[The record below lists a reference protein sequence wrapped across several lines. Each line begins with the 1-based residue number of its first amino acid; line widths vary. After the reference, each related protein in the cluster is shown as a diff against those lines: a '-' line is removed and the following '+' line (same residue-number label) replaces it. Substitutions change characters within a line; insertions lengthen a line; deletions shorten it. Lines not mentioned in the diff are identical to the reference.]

1 MEENIQKIT
10 TQSNAEAMSGINEET
25 CASVVSDPGQSVQE
39 SSGSEPC
46 SVAADHAVETDPAL
60 LSPVSACSGSV
71 FLKVF
76 IPPRFYG
83 DYLAFLPD
91 GKPAGLISQ
100 EAARLLKEADGR
112 TMAEMVAG
120 PDGSPEVARVSAATA
135 LLEAGLLVTSSD
147 KKPEVHWIEPDQ
159 TTGTRHSGI
168 GADRFIRF
176 FYDYFGSVFYEGSPL
191 IDSHGDFLDI
201 LSRYFPH
208 NGAEVC
214 LDAGSGSGYY
224 ASALARRGHKV
235 YACDISATRLAA
247 SSAQPQSPGSIEPV
261 ECNLDD
267 IPLPDSAIDFAMCNF
282 VLEHVADP
290 YSVTEEL
297 IRLLRP
303 GGRMLL
309 AVPSFNVRDHL
320 AVWLHGEVPSLNFE
334 HLRSYGLIPK
344 THPWC
349 EPILDTLTHLS
360 ENDIDVQVVEGAN
373 ILTGIWEPWA
383 GAMHSVASQYG
394 AAFST
399 TWPWNC
405 LGQQTII
412 YGMKKA

>member
-1 MEENIQKIT
+1 MEEEILDT
-10 TQSNAEAMSGINEET
+10 TPRSDTGEKSIVT
-25 CASVVSDPGQSVQE
+25 DYTRASAAPEHDRSVPE
-39 SSGSEPC
+39 RGRSEP
-46 SVAADHAVETDPAL
+46 STVAGDQTIGIDPAL
-60 LSPVSACSGSV
+60 LGTVSARAGSV
-71 FLKVF
+71 FLKLF

-83 DYLAFLPD
+83 DYLVFLPD
-91 GKPAGLISQ
+91 GEPVGLVSQ
-100 EAARLLKEADGR
+100 EAARLLKEARGR
-112 TMAEMVAG
+112 TMAELVAG
-120 PDGSPEVARVSAATA
+120 PDGAPDVGRVSTATA
-135 LLEAGLLVTSSD
+135 LLEAGLLIVGND
-147 KKPEVHWIEPDQ
+147 REPDVHWIEPDQ

-168 GADRFIRF
+168 GADLFIRF

-191 IDSHGDFLDI
+191 IDSHGDFLST
-201 LSRYFPH
+201 LSRYFPQDS
-208 NGAEVC
+208 GKVC

-224 ASALARRGHKV
+224 ASALALRGHQV
-235 YACDISATRLAA
+235 YACDISKTRLAA
-247 SSAQPQSPGSIEPV
+247 SSAQPQHPGRIEPV

-267 IPLPDSAIDFAMCNF
+267 IPLPDSSIDFAMCNF

-303 GGRMLL
+303 GGHILL

-320 AVWLHGEVPSLNFE
+320 AVWFYGEVPSLNFE

-349 EPILDTLTHLS
+349 EPILDTLTHLR
-360 ENDIDVQVVEGAN
+360 EKDVEVQIVEGAN
-373 ILTGIWEPWA
+373 ILTGLWEPWA
-383 GAMHSVASQYG
+383 GALHTVASQCG

-405 LGQQTII
+405 LGQQTVI
-412 YGMKKA
+412 YGIKKA